1 MTPPVLLALATLVA
15 AGAVLSVQAPI
26 NAALARGMGDTALA
40 ACVSFL
46 VGFLVMAVVC
56 AMRGVWPVPGFA
68 GQTPVWAWVGGALGA
83 FYITA
88 LIFSVPLTG
97 ALTAAAAAILGQLA
111 MAMILDHFGA
121 LGLPV
126 REISWSRIG
135 GLVLVMT
142 GLLLSRV

>member
-68 GQTPVWAWVGGALGA
+68 GQTPVWAWVGGTLGA

-97 ALTAAAAAILGQLA
+97 ALTAAAAAILGQLS

-135 GLVLVMT
+135 GLMLVMA
-142 GLLLSRV
+142 GLLLSRA

>member
-1 MTPPVLLALATLVA
+1 LATLVA

-68 GQTPVWAWVGGALGA
+68 GQTPVWAWVGGTLGA

-135 GLVLVMT
+135 GLVLVMA

>member
-68 GQTPVWAWVGGALGA
+68 GQTPVWAWVGGTLGA

-126 REISWSRIG
+126 REISWSRVG
-135 GLVLVMT
+135 GLVLVMA

>member
-1 MTPPVLLALATLVA
+1 MTPPVLLALAALVA

-56 AMRGVWPVPGFA
+56 ALRGVWPVPGFA

-111 MAMILDHFGA
+111 MALILDHFGA

-135 GLVLVMT
+135 GLVLVMA

>member
-68 GQTPVWAWVGGALGA
+68 GQTPVWAWVGGTLGA

-135 GLVLVMT
+135 GLVLVMA

>member
-56 AMRGVWPVPGFA
+56 AMRGVWPVPGFS

>member
-56 AMRGVWPVPGFA
+56 ALRGVWPVPGFA
-68 GQTPVWAWVGGALGA
+68 GQTPVWAWVGGTLGA

-135 GLVLVMT
+135 GLVLVMA

>member
-1 MTPPVLLALATLVA
+1 
-15 AGAVLSVQAPI
+15 
-26 NAALARGMGDTALA
+26 
-40 ACVSFL
+40 
-46 VGFLVMAVVC
+46 MAVVC

-68 GQTPVWAWVGGALGA
+68 GQTPVWAWVGGTLGA

-135 GLVLVMT
+135 GLVLVMA

>member
-1 MTPPVLLALATLVA
+1 MTPPVLLALVALVA

-26 NAALARGMGDTALA
+26 NAALARGIGDTALA

-68 GQTPVWAWVGGALGA
+68 GQTPVWAWVGGTLGA

-97 ALTAAAAAILGQLA
+97 ALTAATAAILGQLA

-135 GLVLVMT
+135 GLVLVLA

>member
-1 MTPPVLLALATLVA
+1 MTPPVLLALAALVA

-26 NAALARGMGDTALA
+26 NAALARGTGDPALA
-40 ACVSFL
+40 ACVNFL
-46 VGFLVMAVVC
+46 VGFLVMAAVC
-56 AMRGVWPVPGFA
+56 AVRGVWPVSGFL
-68 GQTPVWAWVGGALGA
+68 GQTPVWAWVGGTLGA

-88 LIFSVPLTG
+88 LILSVPLTG

-135 GLVLVMT
+135 GLVLVMA

>member
-1 MTPPVLLALATLVA
+1 MTPPILLALAALVA

-26 NAALARGMGDTALA
+26 NAALARGTGDPALA
-40 ACVSFL
+40 ACVNFL
-46 VGFLVMAVVC
+46 VGFLVMAAVC
-56 AMRGVWPVPGFA
+56 AVRGVWPVPGFL

-88 LIFSVPLTG
+88 LVLSVPLTG
-97 ALTAAAAAILGQLA
+97 ALTAAAAAILGQMA

-126 REISWSRIG
+126 REISWPRIG
-135 GLVLVMT
+135 GLVLVMA
-142 GLLLSRV
+142 GLLLSRF

>member
-56 AMRGVWPVPGFA
+56 AMRGVWPVPGVA

-135 GLVLVMT
+135 GLVLVMA